1 MSAIEEA
8 RRALPGPVFEALY
21 EARQPSEGM
30 GLFNTARLIA
40 DEDVEEDP
48 TWRRVRAWDMA
59 ASATARSDYTVG
71 ALMTRGLGE
80 EVTVPDIVRGRWE
93 PEEVL
98 NRIVATATA
107 DGPTVDVVLEEEKG
121 SSGNC
126 WLKPYVD
133 AWKRPARAWSTPNP
147 SQVTRPHG
155 LTDSLD
161 VSAPETLY
169 SPELRG
175 TTTSNGR

>member
-1 MSAIEEA
+1 MPANTRSGTNRTAPVPPLSRRTFLTRLTWQHAVDAGVIPMSAIEEA

-98 NRIVATATA
+98 NRIVA
-107 DGPTVDVVLEEEKG
+107 
-121 SSGNC
+121 SGG
-126 WLKPYVD
+126 
-133 AWKRPARAWSTPNP
+133 RP
-147 SQVTRPHG
+147 
-155 LTDSLD
+155 
-161 VSAPETLY
+161 
-169 SPELRG
+169 
-175 TTTSNGR
+175 